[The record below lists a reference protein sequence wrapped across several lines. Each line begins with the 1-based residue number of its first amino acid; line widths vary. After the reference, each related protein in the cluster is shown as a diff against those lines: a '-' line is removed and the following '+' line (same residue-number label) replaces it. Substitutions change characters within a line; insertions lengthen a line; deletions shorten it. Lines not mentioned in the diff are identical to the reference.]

1 MERDPPDPAA
11 FRTAIEAFLK
21 ERLDAKLDKLADD
34 DPKRDALISQ
44 HRYTLWIDDA
54 ARRVAQIQS
63 VTHALKPSHPDARG
77 SNLYKPPATLPAHA
91 EAGSHCLG
99 AGFAADVV
107 GNAAALDVH
116 KFLKIEVAGRSLLD
130 WVLDGDPALAAALST
145 DAAQAQAWIE
155 AFSAI
160 SRPRSKTLASHTR
173 AKQLYWLSGDDPTQA
188 SHYHLLA
195 PLYSSALAHAVYL
208 TLNEDRFG
216 EVAKQARQARRDGQ
230 EHPTG
235 YRDYP
240 NLAVQKLGG
249 TKPQNISQLNSERRG
264 DNYLLGSL
272 PPHWQSRSIKEPWLA
287 ETVFNKYR
295 FGGREEVRAEVAA
308 LRGFLRD
315 GPPANVHTRNR
326 VERHLDALIDALAA
340 FALELQTSLAPGW
353 SADARCRLVESE
365 RLWLDPSRAAQD
377 EEFNRHWQFMDWPDE
392 IGGRF
397 GNWLNEALGKDL
409 AMGDA
414 EQREWRR
421 ELLLD
426 ESDGAWAQQ
435 LHAQRHDLDTPRT
448 LPTRRPGA

>member
-1 MERDPPDPAA
+1 MTDNIPGRQAA
-11 FRTAIEAFLK
+11 FRAAIEAFLK

-34 DPKRDALISQ
+34 DPKRDALIAQ
-44 HRYTLWIDDA
+44 HHFTAWIDDA

-63 VTHALKPSHPDARG
+63 VTHALKPTHPDARG
-77 SNLYKPPATLPAHA
+77 SNLYMPPATLPAHS

-116 KFLKIEVAGRSLLD
+116 KFLKIAVAGRSLLD
-130 WVLDGDPALAAALST
+130 WMLDGNAALAAALST

-155 AFSAI
+155 AFSGI
-160 SRPRSKTLASHTR
+160 TRPRSETMASHTR
-173 AKQLYWLSGDDPTQA
+173 AKQLYWLSDDDPTEDG
-188 SHYHLLA
+188 HYHLLA
-195 PLYSSALAHAVYL
+195 PLYSSSLAHAVYL

-216 EVAKQARQARRDGQ
+216 EAAKVARQARREGQ
-230 EHPTG
+230 AHPTG

-272 PPHWQSRSIKEPWLA
+272 PPHWKSRAIKEPWLV
-287 ETVFNKYR
+287 ESVFPYR
-295 FGGREEVRAEVAA
+295 YGRREEVHAEVVA
-308 LRGFLRD
+308 LREFLRAN
-315 GPPANVHTRNR
+315 PPSNKPTRRR
-326 VERHLDALIDALAA
+326 VERHLDALIDALVA
-340 FALELQTSLAPGW
+340 FALELQTSLPPGW
-353 SADARCRLVESE
+353 SADSRCRLAHSE
-365 RLWLDPSRAAQD
+365 RLWLDPGRAETDAS
-377 EEFNRHWQFMDWPDE
+377 FNTDWQRMDWPDD

-397 GNWLNEALGKDL
+397 GNWLNEALGKGL

-414 EQREWRR
+414 EQRQWRR

-426 ESDGAWAQQ
+426 ESEDGWAQQ
-435 LHAQRHDLDTPRT
+435 LHTLRHNLDAPHYI
-448 LPTRRPGA
+448 PTRRPST